1 LMRTSAWRRAALS
14 VESVQK
20 YAPLVPWRSC
30 MKNKYDMLIIG
41 GGPAGA
47 IAAKTAVE
55 KGLSVCL
62 VEKRPAIGAPVRCA
76 EGLGKEALHEFI
88 DPDPKWISAE
98 MTGASIV
105 APDGFLMKLESKFA
119 GSKVGYI
126 LDRKVFDR
134 ELVWRAAEAGA
145 DVAVKSRASAP
156 IMENGCVKGAK
167 IESCGKV
174 SEIVAE
180 IVIAADGVESK
191 FSRWCGIDT
200 TVPVREIMSSVQ
212 YVLADI
218 DIDQQSTVFYLG
230 NEIAPEG
237 YLWVFPKGD
246 RIANVGIGISGK
258 KSGEGHRAKDYL
270 ERFVKKTFP
279 CGKPIEYIAGG
290 VSVCRPL
297 DCTVTDGLIIA
308 GDAARVVDPLT
319 GGGIYNG
326 MYTGKLAAE
335 VAAECIGTCDVSK
348 TALMKY
354 DKTWRASKMGKSI
367 ERNYHIKEYLI
378 RQPDKKLNEI
388 IHSVSKLNL
397 SDFTTL
403 SLIKEIIQVNPKL
416 MIELG
421 TLAASIR

>member
-1 LMRTSAWRRAALS
+1 
-14 VESVQK
+14 
-20 YAPLVPWRSC
+20 
-30 MKNKYDMLIIG
+30 MKNKYDVLVIG

-47 IAAKTAVE
+47 LAAITAVE
-55 KGLSVCL
+55 KGLSACI
-62 VEKRPAIGAPVRCA
+62 VEKRPAIGSPVRCA
-76 EGLGKEALHEFI
+76 EGLGKEALCEFI
-88 DPDPKWISAE
+88 EPNPCWISAE
-98 MTGASIV
+98 MTGAAII
-105 APDGFLMKLESKFA
+105 APDGFTMKLESELA

-126 LDRKVFDR
+126 LDRKFFDR

-156 IMENGCVKGAK
+156 IMENGFVQGAK
-167 IESCGKV
+167 IECCGQIKKV
-174 SEIVAE
+174 TAAV
-180 IVIAADGVESK
+180 VIAADGVESK

-212 YVLADI
+212 YLMADI
-218 DIDQQSTVFYLG
+218 DIDAHTTVFYLG

-237 YLWVFPKGD
+237 YLWVFPKGE

-270 ERFVKKTFP
+270 NRFIKKTFP
-279 CGKPIEYIAGG
+279 HGKPIEYIAGG

-297 DCTVTDGLIIA
+297 DCTVSDGLIIA

-326 MYTGKLAAE
+326 MYTGRLAAE
-335 VAAECIGTCDVSK
+335 VASECIGNCDVSK

-354 DKTWRASKMGKSI
+354 DKTWRGSKMGKAI

-378 RQPDKKLNEI
+378 RQPDAKLNEI

-403 SLIKEIIQVNPKL
+403 SMIKEIMRVNPKL
-416 MIELG
+416 MLELG
-421 TLAASIR
+421 KLVASIR